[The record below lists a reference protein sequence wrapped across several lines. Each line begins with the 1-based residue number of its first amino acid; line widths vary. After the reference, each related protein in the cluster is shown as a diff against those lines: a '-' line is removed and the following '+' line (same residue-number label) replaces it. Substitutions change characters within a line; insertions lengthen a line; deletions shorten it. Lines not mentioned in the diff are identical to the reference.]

1 MWNRKPWV
9 WIGLIND
16 EELNKLY
23 NETYFVMLPSKNE
36 GIGLSMIEGM
46 ICGSVPIMCSDN
58 LTAIEFAPKEFICEP
73 DPKSIKNKIEEI
85 KNDYKNFRELAL
97 KFGEKYK
104 IQFNKKTIVNKIIE
118 IYKNTKIV

>member
-1 MWNRKPWV
+1 
-9 WIGLIND
+9 
-16 EELNKLY
+16 
-23 NETYFVMLPSKNE
+23 MLPSKNE

-104 IQFNKKTIVNKIIE
+104 IQFNKKTIVNNIIE
-118 IYKNTKIV
+118 IYKNTKID